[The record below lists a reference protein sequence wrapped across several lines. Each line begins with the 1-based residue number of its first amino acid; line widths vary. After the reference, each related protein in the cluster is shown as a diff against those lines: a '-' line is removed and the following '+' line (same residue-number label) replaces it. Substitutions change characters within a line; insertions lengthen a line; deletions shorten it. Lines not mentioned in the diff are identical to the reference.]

1 MEGKTVA
8 ASATIMNHVPM
19 PDEANVA
26 GTLHGGFML
35 KHIDTAGG
43 VAAWRHAGGPVV
55 TASLEHMDFLTPVH
69 PGELITFK
77 ASVNLVG
84 RTSLDVGVRVEV
96 ENINTGEKRHA
107 ATCYLT
113 LVALDKDGKAREVP
127 PLILETEDDHRR
139 HAKALERRRQ
149 REQSKNKA

>member
-1 MEGKTVA
+1 MKGKTVA
-8 ASATIMNHVPM
+8 ESATIMNHVPM

-55 TASLEHMDFLTPVH
+55 TASLERMDFLTPVH
-69 PGELITFK
+69 PGELMTLK

-84 RTSLDVGVRVEV
+84 RTSMDVGVRVEV
-96 ENINTGEKRHA
+96 ESVSTGEKRHA

-113 LVALDKDGKAREVP
+113 LVALDPHGKGKEVP

-139 HAKALERRRQ
+139 HAQALERRRL
-149 REQSKNKA
+149 RAGKKAVQ